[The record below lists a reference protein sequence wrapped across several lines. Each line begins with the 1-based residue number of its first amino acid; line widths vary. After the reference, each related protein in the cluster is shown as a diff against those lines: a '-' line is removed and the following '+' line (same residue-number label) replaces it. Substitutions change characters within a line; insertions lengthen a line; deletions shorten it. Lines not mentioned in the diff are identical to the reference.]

1 MTTVTRIVR
10 GKYYDGVTSSTSGY
24 VAKKINDI
32 VTSRTI
38 VAMDCLRQGNL
49 LVATIICTT

>member
-10 GKYYDGVTSSTSGY
+10 GKYYDGVTSATSGY

-32 VTSRTI
+32 VSSRTI
-38 VAMDCLRQGNL
+38 VSFDTFRQGGL